1 VPAATSSAI
10 LHSTRSQ
17 VRKRNF
23 LCHLIIKTLKNDPFT
38 KTGSGQTWGKLK
50 NRAFLA
56 SGSIANGLYDAK
68 EADVDTALY
77 RVLGQQFDL
86 GVFDDPSLSPFDSL
100 GEEASFFPH
109 SQMFF
114 TFVPSLSWQMSAFDN
129 MTRADKRHDRKNGV
143 S

>member
-1 VPAATSSAI
+1 MPAATSSAI

-17 VRKRNF
+17 VRNRN
-23 LCHLIIKTLKNDPFT
+23 LCVPFYTKNDPFT

-114 TFVPSLSWQMSAFDN
+114 TFVPSLSWQMSAFLI
-129 MTRADKRHDRKNGV
+129 T
-143 S
+143 

>member
-17 VRKRNF
+17 VRKRN
-23 LCHLIIKTLKNDPFT
+23 LCVPFYTKNDPFT

-114 TFVPSLSWQMSAFDN
+114 TFVPSLSWQMSAFLI
-129 MTRADKRHDRKNGV
+129 T
-143 S
+143 